1 MPPKITPN
9 IACGPE
15 YAAIR
20 ASLAETREESLDR
33 QNQFLG
39 AHLAGQEIRLR
50 RALRAQ
56 RRAAASGEHYD
67 PARHL
72 ALARLCKRDGLRA
85 SLSRPTSG
93 AKNST
98 GS

>member
-1 MPPKITPN
+1 MQPKGTPN
-9 IACGPE
+9 IARGAE

-20 ASLAETREESLDR
+20 AFRAENREESLAR
-33 QNQFLG
+33 QNAFLG
-39 AHLAGQEIRLR
+39 AHLSGQEARLR

-56 RRAAASGEHYD
+56 RRAANSGEHYD

-72 ALARLCKRDGLRA
+72 ALARLCKRYGLRP
-85 SLSRPTSG
+85 SLARPTSVQEN
-93 AKNST
+93 NS

>member
-1 MPPKITPN
+1 MQSKSSPN
-9 IACGPE
+9 IACGAE

-20 ASLAETREESLDR
+20 AFRAENREELLSR
-33 QNQFLG
+33 QNVFLG
-39 AHLAGQEIRLR
+39 AHLSGQEARLR

-56 RRAAASGEHYD
+56 RRAAKSGEHYD

-72 ALARLCKRDGLRA
+72 ALARLCKRYGLRA

-93 AKNST
+93 RENNT